1 MAEQLDTVVIGGG
14 QAGLAM
20 SYFLS
25 RQKREHIVLEE
36 HAIGHAWRTRWDS
49 FTLVS
54 PNWTLNLPGHE
65 YHGDNP
71 DGFLLRDEVVR
82 YVEQYAEQY
91 NVPIRLGVR
100 VTSVEGAL
108 GDSGYLVKT
117 DNGDYT
123 CRNVVVAAGLF
134 QQPKLSPYADKLAP
148 GVLQLHTS
156 KYRNPSVLPDGG
168 VLVVG
173 SGQSGCQIAQEL
185 HESGRQV
192 HLCVGN
198 AKRIRRRYRG
208 YDGFWWRN
216 EIGNFD
222 HTVADLDSPKERFA
236 GNPHASGKNGG
247 TEINLHE
254 FARDGINL
262 LGHLRG
268 IQASKITL
276 APDLKKTLA
285 SIDAQEEKFCQSVDK
300 LIRTKDIKAEAPDR
314 SPDPKDGFDVEIVT
328 ELDLHEKGITTL
340 IWAAGYSFDF
350 SWVRFPVF
358 DEYGFPNQQQG
369 VTGQPGLYFLGL
381 HFLHKRKSGLFLG
394 VGEDAEHVAGHIA
407 ARS

>member
-134 QQPKLSPYADKLAP
+134 QQPKLPPYADKLAP

-192 HLCVGN
+192 HLCVGS

-314 SPDPKDGFDVEIVT
+314 SPDPKDGFEVEIVT
-328 ELDLHEKGITTL
+328 ELNL
-340 IWAAGYSFDF
+340 
-350 SWVRFPVF
+350 
-358 DEYGFPNQQQG
+358 
-369 VTGQPGLYFLGL
+369 
-381 HFLHKRKSGLFLG
+381 
-394 VGEDAEHVAGHIA
+394 
-407 ARS
+407 